1 MLAAHGHSSKRG
13 VYGRCISRL
22 VFTGLIEDV
31 GTVTAVERVPQ
42 GARLS
47 VRTRLAGLTH
57 GSSIAV
63 DGVCLTAVELAG
75 DRFTA
80 DVSGETLSKSTLG
93 QRRAGD
99 GVNLERP
106 LALGARLGGHLVL
119 GHVDGV
125 GEIVRREGVGE
136 GTLMELRLPPGLA
149 SLVVSKGSI
158 ALDGISLTV
167 NAVLDP
173 DRISLFII
181 PETLRATTWGIKTA
195 GAQVNVETDIVGKYV
210 ARLMQFR

>member
-1 MLAAHGHSSKRG
+1 M
-13 VYGRCISRL
+13 
-22 VFTGLIEDV
+22 FTGLIEDV
-31 GTVTAVERVPQ
+31 GTVTAVERVPR
-42 GARLS
+42 GVRLS
-47 VRTRLAGLTH
+47 VRTHLPGLTH

-80 DVSGETLSKSTLG
+80 DVSAETLNKTTLG
-93 QRRAGD
+93 ERKAGD

-106 LALGARLGGHLVL
+106 LAFGDRLGGHLVL

-125 GEIVRREGVGE
+125 GQVVRREVVGE
-136 GTLMELRLPPGLA
+136 GALVELRLPPGLA

-158 ALDGISLTV
+158 ALDGTSLTI

-195 GAQVNVETDIVGKYV
+195 GGRVNVEADILGKHV
-210 ARLMQFR
+210 ARLMQFRGKTEQ